1 MGSIYTGIDL
11 GTDSIKICVVEKMR
25 KGFKLLASVAS
36 PSSYIEGGEITNTKG
51 CVEELKKALTSINDM
66 LGIKI
71 NKAICLLNPVNLR
84 MDIIEGSSQVLDPES
99 ISGVDISNLLNNAI
113 NDIDLEDN
121 ELVTSTPI
129 NFIID
134 GDRKVKD
141 PKGLMG
147 NRLDSKIVISSI
159 NKSSLYRVLE
169 VLKLAGVDTVDICF
183 KSTGDYY
190 VMKNNNLDNQT
201 GAIINIGEKSSNI
214 SIFNKGIQI
223 KNSTINMGSLNVDK
237 DISYIYNLNLDTA
250 RDLKENFSYATHDDA
265 DDSET
270 ETVIDKESNKK
281 VINQL
286 ELSKV
291 VEARM
296 KDILNLCSNEIKNLT
311 NRKISYIIVTGGLS
325 EIKGMD
331 HLIDIYY
338 GNIGILCSINVTGIR
353 HNKYSSVLG
362 GCMYFDD
369 KLSFREKSY
378 NMVTDEDISEIVSID
393 GDVTYSNNII
403 SRVFGHFFD

>member
-1 MGSIYTGIDL
+1 M
-11 GTDSIKICVVEKMR
+11 
-25 KGFKLLASVAS
+25 
-36 PSSYIEGGEITNTKG
+36 
-51 CVEELKKALTSINDM
+51 
-66 LGIKI
+66 
-71 NKAICLLNPVNLR
+71 
-84 MDIIEGSSQVLDPES
+84 DPES

-129 NFIID
+129 NFVID

-265 DDSET
+265 DDGET

-338 GNIGILCSINVTGIR
+338 GNIGILCYINVTGIR